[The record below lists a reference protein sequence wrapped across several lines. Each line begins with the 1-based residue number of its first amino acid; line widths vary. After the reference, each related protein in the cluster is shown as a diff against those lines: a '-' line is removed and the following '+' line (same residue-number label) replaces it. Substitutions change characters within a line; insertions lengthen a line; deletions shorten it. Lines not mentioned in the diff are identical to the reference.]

1 MLYLIEIYN
10 FYFYV
15 FFKIEFPCE
24 AMAVL
29 EFTMQSVLASNS
41 DSPVY
46 DSQGN
51 IQLLCWGK
59 DRIFLQ

>member
-1 MLYLIEIYN
+1 MY
-10 FYFYV
+10 

-51 IQLLCWGK
+51 IQLLCWGR